1 MKLPQ
6 SIVGRQEGIT
16 LIELLVALALGAMIA
31 LAVAIGIHQILT
43 GTTQTTNHN
52 NAINEVRTAEHW
64 ISRDARMAKPGNVT
78 DSAVAAGSTLLQIVL
93 WVNADGTNRSTITYT
108 LQDGTLQRDRDG
120 QQTFVAGN
128 IRAKEEG
135 VTWCQ
140 WNDSTQVLTVTITAE
155 VFTES
160 ETRTFEVRARPD
172 PEPSS

>member
-1 MKLPQ
+1 
-6 SIVGRQEGIT
+6 
-16 LIELLVALALGAMIA
+16 MIA

-64 ISRDARMAKPGNVT
+64 ISRDARMAKPGNVVVNN
-78 DSAVAAGSTLLQIVL
+78 DPAEPTLLQILL
-93 WVNADGTNRSTITYT
+93 WLDEDGSSTSTITYT
-108 LQDGTLQRDRDG
+108 LQDGTLQRDRDD
-120 QQTFVAGN
+120 QQTFLAGN

-140 WNDSTQVLTVTITAE
+140 WNESTQVLTVTITAE

-172 PEPSS
+172 PDPST